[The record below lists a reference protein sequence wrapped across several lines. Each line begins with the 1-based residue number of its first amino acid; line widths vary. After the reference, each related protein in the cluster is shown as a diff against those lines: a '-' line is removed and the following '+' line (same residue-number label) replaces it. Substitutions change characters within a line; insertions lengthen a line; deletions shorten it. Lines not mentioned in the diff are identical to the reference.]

1 MAILRFAAPTLY
13 LLLASFLVAAC
24 DPITAP
30 PASPESYRENRQVFL
45 PAPEFA
51 VVTDNSGT
59 FSLAHNLGKP
69 VVLYFWGSSA
79 SVCMS
84 DLLAFQDLINRY
96 RTQDVQ
102 VLALSIWDTTA
113 AAEEIFRAHSFT
125 FPTTGQNEIVMQA
138 YDVSSCPTTIFIDR
152 QGVIRVIHIGPATEE
167 EFDRSM
173 ALILP

>member
-1 MAILRFAAPTLY
+1 MAFLRLAAPAFC
-13 LLLASFLVAAC
+13 LLLAGFLMTAC
-24 DPITAP
+24 DLTASP
-30 PASPESYRENRQVFL
+30 PASPESFGENRQVFL

-51 VVTDNSGT
+51 VVTNNSGT

-79 SVCMS
+79 VVCMN
-84 DLLAFQDLINRY
+84 DLLAFEDLIDRY

-113 AAEEIFRAHSFT
+113 AAEEIFQAHSFT
-125 FPTTGQNEIVMQA
+125 FPTTGQNEAVMQA

-152 QGVIRVIHIGPATEE
+152 QGIIRVIQLGPATEE
-167 EFDRSM
+167 AFDRSM